1 MKKGILIV
9 LGFLTLNT
17 FSQTNL
23 LSDKSADKNR
33 IKDFIQTSIKEQKI
47 SENPVIVLDEKVIS
61 ANDLNT
67 FSLSDEE
74 IVSISIVSK
83 EQAILDVLYG
93 EQSKNGVIMIV
104 TKQYQKTL
112 DELASKENENDY
124 ENVLYLLDGK
134 KITKKELSKIET
146 NKIKSV
152 NVIKKPSEI
161 AKYTADSYDGVI
173 VINLKK

>member
-1 MKKGILIV
+1 MKLKL
-9 LGFLTLNT
+9 
-17 FSQTNL
+17 Q
-23 LSDKSADKNR
+23 
-33 IKDFIQTSIKEQKI
+33 EI

-161 AKYTADSYDGVI
+161 AKYTADSYNGVI

>member
-17 FSQTNL
+17 FSQSNL

-61 ANDLNT
+61 FNDLNT

-112 DELASKENENDY
+112 DELASKENDH

-173 VINLKK
+173 VIDLKK

>member
-17 FSQTNL
+17 FSQSNL

-61 ANDLNT
+61 FNDLNT

-104 TKQYQKTL
+104 
-112 DELASKENENDY
+112 
-124 ENVLYLLDGK
+124 
-134 KITKKELSKIET
+134 
-146 NKIKSV
+146 
-152 NVIKKPSEI
+152 
-161 AKYTADSYDGVI
+161 
-173 VINLKK
+173 